1 MQKFGEYG
9 VEQDFMDWLEEA
21 GWNVFGEPKSDTW
34 GAKILDQEFD
44 RDDTEVVYWD
54 LLEEQLIE
62 NNKDLRES
70 DAAELVEKLK
80 RGLSSDSL
88 LDANESFYEWFRNGV
103 QYTVTVDDEGY
114 DGEVEKT
121 DYFDLVDL
129 PEDGSLDKEYILE
142 NNRFDVVNQFQVK
155 RGDTRVRP
163 DVTLLV
169 NGIPIVHVE
178 LKSIAQGSYVEDGIR
193 DMKDYESDVSRL
205 FATCLL
211 NVVSDGERFRYAGIG
226 AREDFYFPWR
236 PDNTSEDDYEVRD
249 AVKNLLDPSTL
260 MDVFKYFVFFEDEA
274 KIIPRY
280 MQYYATNE
288 IINRIQE
295 SNLASEEFIQPLT
308 DSNTLEHIGSGYS
321 LSNLDIIHEIWNRFD
336 FERNEYPWPDG
347 DLSLLD
353 RLLPSK
359 GLIWHTQG
367 SGKSY
372 TMIFTGHKIKKHPD
386 IKDRQNLLIVDRKK
400 LEEQMGDTLH
410 EIDYPNFHVADSIDD
425 LEERLA
431 EGERQV
437 VLTTIQ
443 KFEDVDTS
451 VEIDSDVR
459 PVVLVDEAHRFTEG
473 KLGSQLKAA
482 ISDPYYFGFTG
493 TPVAEGKSPED
504 RNTFDEFSP
513 EGEEYLHRY
522 SIQQGQRDNVIV
534 PVSFTLK
541 DLDWNVPEERLDEE
555 FEGEFGNLPL
565 ERRREI
571 LKEYVN
577 QAELAELRPRVE
589 EVVRDIKD
597 HFESKVEKTGF
608 KGMIVTPSRR
618 AAAIYC
624 DELRKYWDSDKVE
637 AVISSSGDDEKM
649 MQKYHKSGE
658 EERQLVENF
667 KEADS
672 DLKMLV
678 VCDKL
683 LTGFDAPILKTMYL
697 DKEMKNHNLLQAIA
711 RVNRPIAGKRNGE
724 IVDYQGIFAD
734 PEEALNYDL
743 EFVENVAFDT
753 DKLADDFLELLD
765 DLIDLFDD
773 VKFNGSS
780 REFRK
785 ALSLL
790 QRNDEK
796 ASEFLKLY
804 SEASDIFVSVT
815 PHEKLGQ
822 QEVLKK
828 WEVIEQIQSQFKRLR
843 SGENPGSGSMD
854 DDVREKTRDIL
865 EKNIDVSVAEGV
877 DVDYSLQ
884 DADVE
889 KVKRDEPDFGAA
901 AEGQLLEKNIEIKR
915 DENPVY
921 PRLSERVREVIDKWK
936 NEDISSEEALEEF
949 DKIKDEEEGLR
960 SEQKELGL
968 NDVEFAIY
976 KLLDEEFREYVD
988 EDDYIDV
995 SKVIG
1000 STVSG
1005 MNTLGKREEVIRE
1018 IRKNII
1024 TKLTSEGYI
1033 SLVKAEEKKFLDE
1046 APDYIYENLKG
1057 GE

>member
-9 VEQDFMDWLEEA
+9 VEQDFMDWLEQA

-34 GAKILDQEFD
+34 GANVLDQEFG
-44 RDDTEVVYWD
+44 REDTEVVYWD
-54 LLEEQLIE
+54 LLEEQLIK
-62 NNKDLRES
+62 NNGDLSEG

-121 DYFDLVDL
+121 DYFDLIDL
-129 PEDGSLDKEYILE
+129 PEDGSLDKDYVLE

-280 MQYYATNE
+280 MQYYATN
-288 IINRIQE
+288 RIV
-295 SNLASEEFIQPLT
+295 
-308 DSNTLEHIGSGYS
+308 
-321 LSNLDIIHEIWNRFD
+321 
-336 FERNEYPWPDG
+336 ERIKQG
-347 DLSLLD
+347 D
-353 RLLPSK
+353 K
-359 GLIWHTQG
+359 KNGLVWHTQG

-386 IKDRQNLLIVDRKK
+386 IRDRQNLLIVDRKK

-482 ISDPYYFGFTG
+482 VSDPYYFGFTG

-504 RNTFDEFSP
+504 RNTFEEFSP

-555 FEGEFGNLPL
+555 FEGEFGKLPL

-589 EVVRDIKD
+589 EVVKDIKN

-658 EERQLVENF
+658 EERQLVEKF

-711 RVNRPIAGKRNGE
+711 RVNRPMAGKKNGE
-724 IVDYQGIFAD
+724 IVDYQGVFAD

-765 DLIDLFDD
+765 ELIDLFDD
-773 VKFNGSS
+773 VKFDGSS

-804 SEASDIFVSVT
+804 SEASDIFASVT

-828 WEVIEQIQSQFKRLR
+828 WEVIEQIHSQFKRLR
-843 SGENPGSGSMD
+843 SGENPGSGSME

-901 AEGQLLEKNIEIKR
+901 AEGQLLEKNIEIKC

-1018 IRKNII
+1018 IRKNLI

-1033 SLVKAEEKKFLDE
+1033 SLVKAEDKKFLDE

>member
-9 VEQDFMDWLEEA
+9 VEQDFMDWLEQA

-34 GAKILDQEFD
+34 GANVLDQEFG
-44 RDDTEVVYWD
+44 REDTEVVYWD
-54 LLEEQLIE
+54 LLEEQLIK
-62 NNKDLRES
+62 NNGDLSEG

-121 DYFDLVDL
+121 DYFDLIDL
-129 PEDGSLDKEYILE
+129 PEDGSLDKDYVLE

-280 MQYYATNE
+280 MQYYATN
-288 IINRIQE
+288 RIV
-295 SNLASEEFIQPLT
+295 
-308 DSNTLEHIGSGYS
+308 
-321 LSNLDIIHEIWNRFD
+321 
-336 FERNEYPWPDG
+336 ERIKQG
-347 DLSLLD
+347 D
-353 RLLPSK
+353 K
-359 GLIWHTQG
+359 KNGLVWHTQG

-386 IKDRQNLLIVDRKK
+386 IRDRQNLLIVDRKK

-482 ISDPYYFGFTG
+482 VSDPYYFGFTG

-504 RNTFDEFSP
+504 RNTFEEFSP

-555 FEGEFGNLPL
+555 FEGEFGKLPL

-589 EVVRDIKD
+589 EVVKDIKN

-658 EERQLVENF
+658 EERQLVEKF

-711 RVNRPIAGKRNGE
+711 RVNRPMAGKKNGE
-724 IVDYQGIFAD
+724 IVDYQGVFAD

-765 DLIDLFDD
+765 ELIDLFDD
-773 VKFNGSS
+773 VKFDGSS

-804 SEASDIFVSVT
+804 SEASDIFASVT

-828 WEVIEQIQSQFKRLR
+828 WEVIEQIHSQFKRLR
-843 SGENPGSGSMD
+843 SGENPGSGSME

-901 AEGQLLEKNIEIKR
+901 AEGQLLEKNIEIKC

-949 DKIKDEEEGLR
+949 DKIKDEEEGLK
-960 SEQKELGL
+960 SEQEELDL

-988 EDDYIDV
+988 EGDYIDV

-1018 IRKNII
+1018 IRKNLI